1 MGSGPFSHIGLAAGT
16 CATCHRAGG
25 SATAK
30 PANHLATAL
39 SCDLCHRTTAW
50 LPAAFTHAN
59 AASGACSSCHT
70 PGGATAKPASHFLT
84 GQACDTCHRSIAA
97 WLPATYAH
105 ITPAFAPHMSSVRCI
120 DCHITN
126 NATVIWK
133 FPTLK
138 PGCGGCHGP
147 AFSPTSGRKSIG
159 APVGRPQ

>member
-1 MGSGPFSHIGLAAGT
+1 M
-16 CATCHRAGG
+16 
-25 SATAK
+25 
-30 PANHLATAL
+30 PASHLATAL